1 MSSAGRFACELFMYK
16 SRTTRRNTTK
26 RKKEEE
32 FSCIFLFFFFFFFFE
47 QKINTHYNAISFLY
61 DGRVCQLLG
70 APLRASTSPDAQ
82 TVKGKKILKEPLA
95 AREERA
101 KTVI

>member
-1 MSSAGRFACELFMYK
+1 MP
-16 SRTTRRNTTK
+16 SRSYMM
-26 RKKEEE
+26 EE
-32 FSCIFLFFFFFFFFE
+32 FAS
-47 QKINTHYNAISFLY
+47 Y
-61 DGRVCQLLG
+61 LG

-101 KTVI
+101 KTGI

>member
-1 MSSAGRFACELFMYK
+1 MM
-16 SRTTRRNTTK
+16 
-26 RKKEEE
+26 EE
-32 FSCIFLFFFFFFFFE
+32 FAS
-47 QKINTHYNAISFLY
+47 Y
-61 DGRVCQLLG
+61 LG